1 MTTEENTVVAQ
12 PIDKSKIKQIIKVAI
27 ILGIIT
33 TFEFAIAFTL
43 EAGTVKTIIFVLM
56 TLVKAGYIIWEFMHL
71 GHEVKGLKW
80 MVVAPVLFVIW
91 LLVALLMEGSAIHNL
106 LF

>member
-1 MTTEENTVVAQ
+1 MITEENNVIAQ
-12 PIDKSKIKQIIKVAI
+12 PVDKAKIKHIVKVAI

-33 TFEFAIAFTL
+33 AFEFAIAFTL
-43 EAGTVKTIIFVLM
+43 SAGSVKTSIFVLM

-71 GHEVKGLKW
+71 GQEVKGLKW
-80 MVVAPVLFVIW
+80 MIIAPTLLVIW
-91 LLVALLMEGSAIHNL
+91 LLVALLMEGSAIHKV

>member
-1 MTTEENTVVAQ
+1 MTTQENTVVAQ
-12 PIDKSKIKQIIKVAI
+12 PVDKAKIKHIVKVAI

-33 TFEFAIAFTL
+33 SFEFAIAFTL
-43 EAGTVKTIIFVLM
+43 SAGSVKTSIFVIM
-56 TLVKAGYIIWEFMHL
+56 TLVKAFYIIWEFMHL

-80 MVVAPVLFVIW
+80 MIIAPTLFVIW
-91 LLVALLMEGSAIHNL
+91 LLVALLMEGSAIHNA